1 MCNKSEFRSSS
12 DYGGV
17 DPFAAQQ
24 FSFYKVL
31 TPAELA
37 QTPKKT
43 PSSGPNP
50 SEFRKTAFTMGTQA
64 INLDDKSNLEEVAFR
79 YAHNLQANL
88 TDANIERTEIERES
102 AEALIEKDFLT
113 KPRYN
118 E

>member
-1 MCNKSEFRSSS
+1 M
-12 DYGGV
+12 
-17 DPFAAQQ
+17 
-24 FSFYKVL
+24 L

-37 QTPKKT
+37 QTPKKAQ
-43 PSSGPNP
+43 SAGPNP

-64 INLDDKSNLEEVAFR
+64 INMEDKSNLEEVAFR